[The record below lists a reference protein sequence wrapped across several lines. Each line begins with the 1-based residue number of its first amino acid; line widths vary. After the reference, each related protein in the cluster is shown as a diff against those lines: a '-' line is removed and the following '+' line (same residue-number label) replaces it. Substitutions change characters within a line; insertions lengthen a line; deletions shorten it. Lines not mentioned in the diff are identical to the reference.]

1 MRKWSE
7 EQAWDWYKKQPWL
20 CGCNFMG
27 SDCCNRIEQWQ
38 ELDFEAHL
46 QTADRELALAASI
59 GFNTVRLILEYTVW
73 KEEHDTFMRR
83 LDQYLSTCAKHGIA
97 ALIVFGNDCT
107 VPKEIYSEPK
117 LGPQT
122 YDIGYHGGKKKSPHA
137 IRSSVGYNPMDDP
150 ETEAGYYRMAGE
162 IIEKYAKDP
171 RVVIW
176 DLFNEPGNGNRGS
189 KSLPYMERFFEIA
202 REISPVQPLTAG
214 VWKDCSSGVKS
225 EIEVRALELS
235 DIVSYHG
242 YSDFESEILKINHLK
257 QYNRPIVNTEWLNRI
272 TKNEVAQML
281 PVFFLERIGCYCWGF
296 VAGKYQTNEPWESL
310 WQMYEN
316 GNHSLDLTK
325 WQHELFRI
333 NLRPYDPA
341 EIEVFKKFTAAANG
355 KPASR

>member
-1 MRKWSE
+1 
-7 EQAWDWYKKQPWL
+7 
-20 CGCNFMG
+20 
-27 SDCCNRIEQWQ
+27 
-38 ELDFEAHL
+38 
-46 QTADRELALAASI
+46 
-59 GFNTVRLILEYTVW
+59 
-73 KEEHDTFMRR
+73 
-83 LDQYLSTCAKHGIA
+83 
-97 ALIVFGNDCT
+97 
-107 VPKEIYSEPK
+107 
-117 LGPQT
+117 
-122 YDIGYHGGKKKSPHA
+122 
-137 IRSSVGYNPMDDP
+137 
-150 ETEAGYYRMAGE
+150 
-162 IIEKYAKDP
+162 
-171 RVVIW
+171 
-176 DLFNEPGNGNRGS
+176 
-189 KSLPYMERFFEIA
+189 MERFFEIA

-214 VWKDCSSGVKS
+214 IWKDCSGGVKS
-225 EIEVRALELS
+225 EIEARALELS

-316 GNHSLDLTK
+316 GNHSLDLRK